1 MITARDRK
9 FLNKAEEVSKLSD
22 HYRHKIGAV
31 IVKGRKVVSIG
42 FNTLSKSHPLQA
54 YYASCVGREE
64 AIYLHAE
71 MAAIVATGVANKAC
85 AGDLEGCTIYVFR
98 RGLDG
103 KVRMSRPCKSCMKAL
118 KDFGIRCIVYSTDE
132 GVAKEYLED

>member
-1 MITARDRK
+1 MTTSRDRK

-31 IVKGRKVVSIG
+31 IVKGRKVVSTG
-42 FNTLSKSHPLQA
+42 FNTISKSHPLQA

-71 MAAIVATGVANKAC
+71 MAAIVASKAC
-85 AGDLEGCTIYVFR
+85 SKELKGCIIYVFR

-103 KVRMSRPCKSCMKAL
+103 KVRMSRPCRSCLKAL

-132 GVAKEYLED
+132 GVAKEYLEGN